1 MVQHITYLRSATQRF
16 ARAVLLGLTAAVG
29 ISCSEPVTTTQSQV
43 ETIEVTAPP
52 QQLRAGNTVTL
63 SAKVLDPSGNNVSN
77 VAVYWSSSNTAVA
90 TVTSSGVV
98 TALSAGDVSIAASAL
113 GKSATKSLTIIDREV
128 AIVQI
133 SPTSVSVRIGSTA
146 PLVAQTLDAEGR
158 ALNNRA
164 IAWQS
169 SNTAVAT
176 VSSTG
181 VVTAVAVG
189 AATITATSEGRS
201 GTAAVTATLSPVATV
216 VITPTLD
223 TLGVGSER
231 AFAAT
236 LRDANGVLLTNRTI
250 NWNSSNVQVAT
261 VSSTG
266 VISALAPGNAVI
278 SAVSEGRVGTSQLV
292 VLARLASTVSLTP
305 SAPTMIIGTKLQLTA
320 QVTDPVG
327 NILSG
332 RPITYVSDNTNIATV
347 TSAGLVTAVAPGS
360 ARITATSEGK
370 VGTATITVNP
380 LPVSK
385 VVVSPITATL
395 FVDESSQ
402 LTTVITAADGTV
414 LTGRAVTWTSGAPT
428 VASVSSTGRVT
439 AIAPGVALI
448 LAAVDGVAGFS
459 TITVQRP
466 AISAVVVT
474 GNNSIAVNGTSQLTA
489 TPRDNNGAA
498 LANRAVTWT
507 SSDDATAFVSST
519 GLVVGVKPGSV
530 TISATAE
537 GVRGTITITVR

>member
-1 MVQHITYLRSATQRF
+1 MIQPITHLRTAFGRAAQ
-16 ARAVLLGLTAAVG
+16 AVLFGLVAVVG
-29 ISCSEPVTTTQSQV
+29 VSCSEPTATTQSVV

-98 TALSAGDVSIAASAL
+98 TALTAGDVKIAASAL

-158 ALNNRA
+158 ALTNRA
-164 IAWQS
+164 ITWQS

-176 VSSTG
+176 VSNTG
-181 VVTAVAVG
+181 IVTAVAVG

-216 VITPTLD
+216 TIAPTLD

-231 AFAAT
+231 TFAAT
-236 LRDANGVLLTNRTI
+236 LRDAGGVLLTNRTI

-278 SAVSEGRVGTSQLV
+278 SAVSEGRVGTAQLV
-292 VLARLASTVSLTP
+292 VLARLASTVTLTP
-305 SAPTMIIGTKLQLTA
+305 SSPTMIIGTKLQLTA
-320 QVTDPVG
+320 QITDPVG

-332 RPITYVSDNTNIATV
+332 RPITYVSANTNIATV
-347 TSAGLVTAVAPGS
+347 TSAGLVTAVAPGT

-370 VGTATITVNP
+370 VGTANITVNP

-385 VVVSPITATL
+385 VAVSPLTATL
-395 FVDESSQ
+395 FVDETSQ

-466 AISAVVVT
+466 AIATVVLT

-498 LANRAVTWT
+498 LSNRAVTWA

-519 GLVVGVKPGSV
+519 GLVVGVKTGAV

-537 GVRGTITITVR
+537 GIRGTITITVR